1 MRLISVIK
9 PRKSTGYSIDDI
21 KSKYNLFGFCM
32 SSFGEHWY
40 GDDKYIRVAN
50 FQKVNTKTK
59 QVKKKIKGEMKTV
72 STIIHYAHW
81 EANIY
86 DIPKSW
92 LEYNR
97 KKVIKK
103 RKNFVIVDRK

>member
-1 MRLISVIK
+1 
-9 PRKSTGYSIDDI
+9 
-21 KSKYNLFGFCM
+21 
-32 SSFGEHWY
+32 
-40 GDDKYIRVAN
+40 
-50 FQKVNTKTK
+50 
-59 QVKKKIKGEMKTV
+59 MKTV
-72 STIIHYAHW
+72 STVIRYAHW

-97 KKVIKK
+97 KKVIQK